1 MNFLKDEILPNCG
14 NLLSATFSS
23 PMKTLDNIEF
33 EKIRIKLTN
42 PEKLEFSTES
52 YKNPQVFHKLLTG
65 EKIKNFF
72 KDDFL
77 SLYKNVTIETTE
89 ATLTILTNKKGEKKL
104 LKKKRTSSPVQNLTK
119 VPHNK
124 TKNYILK
131 EGIPVPFLVE
141 LGVMTKDGKIHN
153 QKYDKFRQINRF
165 LEFVDDILP
174 EILKPVSSKEEGQ
187 TRPLEIT
194 DFGCGKSYL
203 TFALYH
209 YLVILKGLKA
219 NIKGLDLK
227 KDVINHCNDL
237 AKKCGYE
244 NLIFST
250 GDIAEY
256 RDSKKDSLEPL
267 DLVITLHA
275 CDTATDY
282 ALSYAVEH
290 KAKSILSVPCCQ
302 HEINSQLKKQNSMEI
317 LNPLLKHG
325 IIKERFSA
333 LVTDVLR
340 VEALESVGY
349 KTQLLEFID
358 MENTPKNLMIRG
370 VLKDF
375 STSFPQPENQ
385 LSKDGKALKNALN
398 VKQTLLNLLDLQ

>member
-1 MNFLKDEILPNCG
+1 MNFLKDDILPNCG

-23 PMKTLDNIEF
+23 PMKNLENIEF

-52 YKNPQVFHKLLTG
+52 YKNPQVFHKLLTA

-89 ATLTILTNKKGEKKL
+89 ASLTILTNKKGEKKL

-141 LGVMTKDGKIHN
+141 LGVMTKEGKIHN

-244 NLIFST
+244 SLIFST

-282 ALSYAVEH
+282 ALAYAVEH

-333 LVTDVLR
+333 LITDVLR

-375 STSFPQPENQ
+375 STSFPQPEDQ

>member
-1 MNFLKDEILPNCG
+1 MNFLKDDILANCG

-23 PMKTLDNIEF
+23 PVKNLENIEF

-52 YKNPQVFHKLLTG
+52 YKNPQVFHKLLTS

-104 LKKKRTSSPVQNLTK
+104 LKKKRISSPLQNLTK

-174 EILKPVSSKEEGQ
+174 EILKPVSSKGGGQ

-256 RDSKKDSLEPL
+256 RDSKKDSDEPL

-282 ALSYAVEH
+282 ALAYAVEH

-325 IIKERFSA
+325 IVKERFSA

-375 STSFPQPENQ
+375 STSFPQSENQ

>member
-1 MNFLKDEILPNCG
+1 MNFLKDDILANCG

-23 PMKTLDNIEF
+23 PVKNLENIEF

-65 EKIKNFF
+65 EKIKFFF

-174 EILKPVSSKEEGQ
+174 EILKPVSSKGDGQ

-244 NLIFST
+244 SLIFST

-267 DLVITLHA
+267 DLIITLHA

-282 ALSYAVEH
+282 ALAYAVEH

-385 LSKDGKALKNALN
+385 LSKDGKSLKNALN

>member
-1 MNFLKDEILPNCG
+1 MNFLKDDILANCG

-23 PMKTLDNIEF
+23 PVKNLENIEF

-52 YKNPQVFHKLLTG
+52 YKSPQVFHKLLTG
-65 EKIKNFF
+65 EKIKKFF

-244 NLIFST
+244 SLVFST

-282 ALSYAVEH
+282 ALAYAVEH
-290 KAKSILSVPCCQ
+290 KANSILSVPCCQ

-375 STSFPQPENQ
+375 STSFPQSENQ

>member
-1 MNFLKDEILPNCG
+1 MNFLKDDILANCG

-23 PMKTLDNIEF
+23 PVKNLENIEF

-52 YKNPQVFHKLLTG
+52 YKNPQVFHKLLTA
-65 EKIKNFF
+65 EKIKKFF

-104 LKKKRTSSPVQNLTK
+104 LKKKRTSSPVQNFTK

-187 TRPLEIT
+187 IRPLEIT

-209 YLVILKGLKA
+209 YLVVLKGLKA

-244 NLIFST
+244 SLIFST

-282 ALSYAVEH
+282 ALAYAVEH

-375 STSFPQPENQ
+375 STSFPQSENQ

>member
-209 YLVILKGLKA
+209 YLVVLKGLKT

-282 ALSYAVEH
+282 ALAYAVEH

-302 HEINSQLKKQNSMEI
+302 HEINSQLKKTKFNGT
-317 LNPLLKHG
+317 LKSTFKTWHYKRKIFSLGNRCFAGGSPG
-325 IIKERFSA
+325 ICGI
-333 LVTDVLR
+333 
-340 VEALESVGY
+340 
-349 KTQLLEFID
+349 
-358 MENTPKNLMIRG
+358 
-370 VLKDF
+370 
-375 STSFPQPENQ
+375 
-385 LSKDGKALKNALN
+385 
-398 VKQTLLNLLDLQ
+398 

>member
-65 EKIKNFF
+65 EKIKFFF

-141 LGVMTKDGKIHN
+141 LGVMTKEGKIHN

-209 YLVILKGLKA
+209 YLVVLKELKA

-282 ALSYAVEH
+282 ALAYAVEH

>member
-141 LGVMTKDGKIHN
+141 LGVMTKEGKIHN

-209 YLVILKGLKA
+209 YLVVLKGLKT

-244 NLIFST
+244 SLIFST

-267 DLVITLHA
+267 DLIITLHA

-282 ALSYAVEH
+282 ALAYAVEH
-290 KAKSILSVPCCQ
+290 KARSILSVPCCQ

>member
-77 SLYKNVTIETTE
+77 SLYKNITIETTE

-104 LKKKRTSSPVQNLTK
+104 LKKKRTNSPVQNLTK

-141 LGVMTKDGKIHN
+141 LGVMTKEGKIHN

-209 YLVILKGLKA
+209 YLVVLKGLKA

-282 ALSYAVEH
+282 ALAYAVEH

-333 LVTDVLR
+333 LITDVLR

-375 STSFPQPENQ
+375 STSFPQLENQ

>member
-77 SLYKNVTIETTE
+77 SLYKNITIETTE

-174 EILKPVSSKEEGQ
+174 EILKPVSSKKEGQ

-244 NLIFST
+244 SLVFST

-282 ALSYAVEH
+282 ALAYAVEH

>member
-89 ATLTILTNKKGEKKL
+89 STLTILTNKKGEKKL

-141 LGVMTKDGKIHN
+141 LGVMTKEGKIHN

-282 ALSYAVEH
+282 ALAYAVEH

-302 HEINSQLKKQNSMEI
+302 HEINSQLKKQNSMEM

-398 VKQTLLNLLDLQ
+398 IKQTLLNLLDLQ

>member
-209 YLVILKGLKA
+209 YLVVLKGLKA

-244 NLIFST
+244 SLIFST
-250 GDIAEY
+250 GDIADY

-282 ALSYAVEH
+282 ALAYAVEH
-290 KAKSILSVPCCQ
+290 NAKSILSVPCCQ

>member
-23 PMKTLDNIEF
+23 PMKPLDNIEF

-72 KDDFL
+72 EDDFL

-141 LGVMTKDGKIHN
+141 LGVMTKEGKIHN

-174 EILKPVSSKEEGQ
+174 EILKTVSSKEEGQ

-244 NLIFST
+244 SLIFST

-282 ALSYAVEH
+282 ALAYAVEH

>member
-194 DFGCGKSYL
+194 DFGCGKYYL

-209 YLVILKGLKA
+209 YLVVLKGLKA

-267 DLVITLHA
+267 DLIITLHA

-282 ALSYAVEH
+282 ALAYAVEH

>member
-141 LGVMTKDGKIHN
+141 LGVMTKEGKIHN

-209 YLVILKGLKA
+209 YLVVLKGLKV

-282 ALSYAVEH
+282 ALAYAVEH

>member
-1 MNFLKDEILPNCG
+1 MYGFLKDEILENCG
-14 NLLSATFSS
+14 NLISATFSN
-23 PMKTLDNIEF
+23 PVKGLDNIDF
-33 EKIRIKLTN
+33 VKIRIKLFN
-42 PEKLEFSTES
+42 KEKLEFSTES
-52 YKNPQVFHKLLTG
+52 YKNTQVFHKLLTQ

-77 SLYKNVTIETTE
+77 FSYKNVTIETTE
-89 ATLTILTNKKGEKKL
+89 TTLTILTNKKGEKKL
-104 LKKKRTSSPVQNLTK
+104 LKKKKLISPVQNLTSI
-119 VPHNK
+119 PHNK

-131 EGIPVPFLVE
+131 EGCPVAFLVE
-141 LGVMTKDGKIHN
+141 LGIMTKEGKVHN
-153 QKYDKFRQINRF
+153 QKYDKFKQINRF

-174 EILKPVSSKEEGQ
+174 EILKPISSKEQGQ
-187 TRPLEIT
+187 TRALEIT

-209 YLVILKGLKA
+209 YLVVLKGLKA

-227 KDVINHCNDL
+227 KDVINHCNNL
-237 AKKCGYE
+237 ATKCGYE
-244 NLIFST
+244 SLHFTT

-256 RDSKKDSLEPL
+256 RDSKKDSEETL

-275 CDTATDY
+275 CDTATDF
-282 ALSYAVEH
+282 ALAYAVEH
-290 KAKSILSVPCCQ
+290 KAKAILSVPCCQ
-302 HEINSQLKKQNSMEI
+302 HEINSQLKKQVPESS
-317 LNPLLKHG
+317 LNALLKHG
-325 IIKERFSA
+325 IVKERFSA

-370 VLKDF
+370 ILKDF
-375 STSFPQPENQ
+375 STSFPQS
-385 LSKDGKALKNALN
+385 LSEDGKDLKKALN
-398 VKQTLLNLLDLQ
+398 VHQCLIKLLNLD

>member
-77 SLYKNVTIETTE
+77 SLYKNITIETTE

-174 EILKPVSSKEEGQ
+174 EILKPVSSKKEGQ

-209 YLVILKGLKA
+209 YLVVLKGLKA

-282 ALSYAVEH
+282 ALAYAVEH

-340 VEALESVGY
+340 VEALESLGY

>member
-1 MNFLKDEILPNCG
+1 MVFLKDEILENCG
-14 NLLSATFSS
+14 NLISATFSN
-23 PMKTLDNIEF
+23 PVKGLDNIDF
-33 EKIRIKLTN
+33 VKIRIKLFN
-42 PEKLEFSTES
+42 KEKLEFSTES
-52 YKNPQVFHKLLTG
+52 YKNTQVFHKLLTQ

-77 SLYKNVTIETTE
+77 FSYKNVTIETTE

-104 LKKKRTSSPVQNLTK
+104 LKKKKLISPVQNLTSI
-119 VPHNK
+119 PHNK

-131 EGIPVPFLVE
+131 EGSPVAFLVE
-141 LGVMTKDGKIHN
+141 LGIMTKEGKVHN
-153 QKYDKFRQINRF
+153 QKYDKFKQINRF

-174 EILKPVSSKEEGQ
+174 EILKPISSKEQGQ
-187 TRPLEIT
+187 TRALEIT

-209 YLVILKGLKA
+209 YLVVLKGLKT

-227 KDVINHCNDL
+227 KDVINHCNNL
-237 AKKCGYE
+237 ATKCGYE
-244 NLIFST
+244 SLHFTT

-256 RDSKKDSLEPL
+256 RDSKKDSEEVL

-275 CDTATDY
+275 CDTATDF
-282 ALSYAVEH
+282 ALAYAVEH
-290 KAKSILSVPCCQ
+290 KAKAILSVPSSQ
-302 HEINSQLKKQNSMEI
+302 HEINSQLKKQVPESS
-317 LNPLLKHG
+317 LNAILKHG
-325 IIKERFSA
+325 IVKERFSA

-370 VLKDF
+370 ILKDF
-375 STSFPQPENQ
+375 STSFPQS
-385 LSKDGKALKNALN
+385 LSEDGK
-398 VKQTLLNLLDLQ
+398 D

>member
-141 LGVMTKDGKIHN
+141 LGVMTKEGKIHN

-174 EILKPVSSKEEGQ
+174 EILKPVSSKKEGQ

-209 YLVILKGLKA
+209 YLVVLKGLKA

-256 RDSKKDSLEPL
+256 RDSKKDSEEPL

-282 ALSYAVEH
+282 ALAYAVEH

>member
-89 ATLTILTNKKGEKKL
+89 STLTILTNKKGEKKL

-141 LGVMTKDGKIHN
+141 LGVMTKEGKIHN

-209 YLVILKGLKA
+209 YLVVLKELKA

-282 ALSYAVEH
+282 ALAYAVEH

-302 HEINSQLKKQNSMEI
+302 HEINSQLKKQNSMEM

-398 VKQTLLNLLDLQ
+398 IKQTLLNLLDLQ

>member
-1 MNFLKDEILPNCG
+1 MNFLKDDILANCG

-23 PMKTLDNIEF
+23 PVKNLENIEF

-244 NLIFST
+244 SLVFST

-282 ALSYAVEH
+282 ALAYAVEH

-302 HEINSQLKKQNSMEI
+302 HEINSQLKKQNSMEM

-375 STSFPQPENQ
+375 STSFPQSENQ

>member
-256 RDSKKDSLEPL
+256 RDSKKGSLEPL

-282 ALSYAVEH
+282 ALAYAVEH

>member
-194 DFGCGKSYL
+194 DFGCGKYYL

-209 YLVILKGLKA
+209 YLVVLKGLKA

-282 ALSYAVEH
+282 ALAYAVEH

>member
-141 LGVMTKDGKIHN
+141 LGVMTKEGKIHN

-209 YLVILKGLKA
+209 YLIILKGLKA

-256 RDSKKDSLEPL
+256 RDSKKGSLEPL

-282 ALSYAVEH
+282 ALAYAVEH

>member
-1 MNFLKDEILPNCG
+1 M
-14 NLLSATFSS
+14 
-23 PMKTLDNIEF
+23 
-33 EKIRIKLTN
+33 
-42 PEKLEFSTES
+42 
-52 YKNPQVFHKLLTG
+52 
-65 EKIKNFF
+65 
-72 KDDFL
+72 
-77 SLYKNVTIETTE
+77 
-89 ATLTILTNKKGEKKL
+89 
-104 LKKKRTSSPVQNLTK
+104 KKKRTSSPVQNLTK

-141 LGVMTKDGKIHN
+141 LGVMTKEGKIHN

-244 NLIFST
+244 SLVFST

-282 ALSYAVEH
+282 ALAYAVEH

>member
-72 KDDFL
+72 EDDFL

-141 LGVMTKDGKIHN
+141 LGVMTKEGKIHN

-174 EILKPVSSKEEGQ
+174 EILKTVSSKEEGQ

-244 NLIFST
+244 SLIFST

-282 ALSYAVEH
+282 ALAYAVEH

-333 LVTDVLR
+333 LVTDILR

>member
-1 MNFLKDEILPNCG
+1 MNFLKDDILPNCG

-52 YKNPQVFHKLLTG
+52 YKNPQVFHKLLTA

-141 LGVMTKDGKIHN
+141 LGVMTKEGKIHN
-153 QKYDKFRQINRF
+153 KKYDKFRQINRF

-282 ALSYAVEH
+282 ALAYAVEH

-302 HEINSQLKKQNSMEI
+302 HEINSQLKKQNSMEL